1 MELFKTDYLTI
12 QYRPEDNYLQMNW
25 TTTPSSSE
33 FRKGMNEL
41 IEAMKS
47 KNCGKV
53 LTDTRKL
60 GAISPEDQEWSS
72 REWATEAA
80 GAGFQHLAILMPE
93 DIFGM
98 MSVEDVMSNVDQEQ
112 VATHAFFKSELDAAG
127 WLRNQN

>member
-12 QYRPEDNYLQMNW
+12 QFVPEDNYLQMNW
-25 TTTPSSSE
+25 ATAPSSSE

-41 IEAMKS
+41 IEAMKV

-72 REWATEAA
+72 GDWAVAA
-80 GAGFQHLAILMPE
+80 ANAGFQRLAILMPE

-98 MSVEDVMSNVDQEQ
+98 MSVEDVMSNVDTER
-112 VATHAFFKSELDAAG
+112 VATHAFFKSELDAAA
-127 WLRNQN
+127 WLKNQN